1 MILLPDHVCI
11 IMLSATVPN
20 HLEFANWVGRIK
32 RRKVYVISTPK
43 RPVPLRHFLY
53 VGCGGK
59 SRDDI
64 FMIVDENGKFR
75 PENYDK
81 AKTTKMSRQ
90 KDHRN
95 MGPKNSS
102 HLDPR
107 QEQTLWVG
115 LIDHLSRNKLLPV
128 VAFTLS
134 RNRCDSNAEAL
145 RSSDLCTARE
155 KFKIDS
161 FFKTCIQKLKPEDR
175 NLPQVKTIQSCLER
189 GIGVHHSG
197 ILPILK
203 EIVEML
209 FQCGLVKL
217 LFATETF
224 AMGVN
229 MPAKTVIFDAVT
241 KFDGKSSRVLEPAE
255 YTQMAGRAGRRGLD
269 STGTVIIIAKGDVYP
284 KDVLERMIM
293 GKPLHMSSQ
302 FRLTYSM
309 ILSLLRV
316 ERVSV
321 EDMMSHSFAE
331 FDKQLKM
338 PANKEKLKKTEEKL
352 LQLNELSEHLMPLAE
367 FYNACRQYLDLSD
380 KLMVIINSIRSYNV
394 IIKFLFFS
402 AKIAQSTEDCK
413 RNETR
418 KSVVDNSGSS
428 LQ

>member
-1 MILLPDHVCI
+1 MEDYINFFKGHVWEEVLILLPDHVCI

-20 HLEFANWVGRIK
+20 HLEFANWVGKIK

-43 RPVPLRHFLY
+43 RPVPLQHFLY

-90 KDHRN
+90 KDHH
-95 MGPKNSS
+95 KNVGSKTS
-102 HLDPR
+102 HHLDPR
-107 QEQTLWVG
+107 QEQTMWVG
-115 LIDHLSRNKLLPV
+115 LIDHLSRNKKLPV

-161 FFKTCIQKLKPEDR
+161 FFKNCIQKLKPEDR

-229 MPAKTVIFDAVT
+229 MPAKTVIFDATT
-241 KFDGKSSRVLEPAE
+241 KFDGKSSRYEA
-255 YTQMAGRAGRRGLD
+255 
-269 STGTVIIIAKGDVYP
+269 
-284 KDVLERMIM
+284 
-293 GKPLHMSSQ
+293 
-302 FRLTYSM
+302 
-309 ILSLLRV
+309 
-316 ERVSV
+316 
-321 EDMMSHSFAE
+321 
-331 FDKQLKM
+331 
-338 PANKEKLKKTEEKL
+338 
-352 LQLNELSEHLMPLAE
+352 
-367 FYNACRQYLDLSD
+367 
-380 KLMVIINSIRSYNV
+380 
-394 IIKFLFFS
+394 LF
-402 AKIAQSTEDCK
+402 
-413 RNETR
+413 
-418 KSVVDNSGSS
+418 V
-428 LQ
+428 